1 MPGKFLLL
9 FFALTPAL
17 LRAEVR
23 LPQFLS
29 DHMVLQRDAPIH
41 LWGWAEPGE
50 PVTVRLQTE
59 SRSTTADALGR
70 WSIFLSPQAAGG
82 PYALTIQATNTLA
95 LNDILIGDLWLA
107 SGQSNME
114 MPLAGFG
121 GGTPLKDSE
130 HEIATASHPEI
141 RFLLTPHRSSSFPQ
155 NDIAATWTVCTPE
168 TARNFSAVAYFFGR
182 ELHDREHVPIGL
194 IDSTWGG
201 TPAEAWIG
209 MDALGRDP
217 ALNPVW
223 TTWAHLARRQTELPA
238 TIAAEKRE
246 DAQAKV
252 AGQPAPVHPWHP
264 APESFQPAGLFNGM
278 IAPFTPLSI
287 RGVLWYQGETNSALA
302 RAPLYHRLFS
312 SLIVDWRQQ
321 FRQGDFPFLFAQISS
336 FRSTPAENW
345 GILRD
350 AQRRTLSVA
359 NTAMAVTLDVG
370 TPGNVHPPDK
380 QTVGHR
386 LALAARALS
395 YGESVHDA
403 GPLFTRADR
412 EGSSLR
418 IWFHDRKIALHC
430 TGSPCLG
437 FEIAGA
443 DRHFVPAEAKIDG
456 TSVVITAPTV
466 PDPTFARYAWPNATT
481 ANLVD
486 AEDLPASTF
495 TSEDEPQ
502 P

>member
-9 FFALTPAL
+9 FFVLTPAL

-23 LPQFLS
+23 LPQFFS

-201 TPAEAWIG
+201 TPADTWIG

-217 ALNPVW
+217 ALNPIW
-223 TTWAHLARRQTELPA
+223 TTWANLARRQAELPA

-246 DAQAKV
+246 DAQAKR
-252 AGQPAPVHPWHP
+252 AGQPAPIHPWHP

-312 SLIVDWRQQ
+312 SLIADWRQQ

-350 AQRRTLSVA
+350 AQCRTLSVA

-370 TPGNVHPPDK
+370 TPGNVHPPR
-380 QTVGHR
+380 Q
-386 LALAARALS
+386 
-395 YGESVHDA
+395 
-403 GPLFTRADR
+403 ADR
-412 EGSSLR
+412 RPSPRPRRPCPLLWGIR
-418 IWFHDRKIALHC
+418 ARRRPALHPRRP
-430 TGSPCLG
+430 GRLVPAHLVPRPQNSAALHRRPMPRLRG
-437 FEIAGA
+437 RAA

-456 TSVVITAPTV
+456 TSLVITAPTV
-466 PDPTFARYAWPNATT
+466 PDPIFARYAWPNATN